1 MSNFNSRKIF
11 AAIALFVL
19 GCGSALAEE
28 SIGTV
33 ADHVVGSGTFTSLL
47 DLFTGFCYLTGTVF
61 GIKSTLQLRD
71 HTNNPQQSK
80 LSKPIVSMGIM
91 GTLLALPTFFDAL
104 QSTFALTGSGVGGF
118 AGLSAGAPGAAQ
130 DLSGMFRAFA
140 TNIPALMKMVSF
152 GAICAGAFLILKAIM
167 MLPQVEQGR
176 AEGTKVIWTLISG
189 VALWSLLPFI
199 AASMNTMGM
208 ASSDAPSLLMAKYNQ
223 TGSDN
228 FDGTIAAVMV
238 FIQLIGLIAF
248 VRGSL
253 ILKAL
258 ADNKDG
264 ATGRALAFIFGGA
277 AAMNIA
283 WTVKALA
290 YSIGAT
296 STICGISVN
305 LCA

>member
-1 MSNFNSRKIF
+1 MSTFSPRQAF
-11 AAIALFVL
+11 AALALFAL
-19 GCGSALAEE
+19 GCGSALAQD

-47 DLFTGFCYLTGTVF
+47 DLFTGFCYLTGVVF

-71 HTNNPQQSK
+71 HTNNPQQTK
-80 LSKPIVSMGIM
+80 LSRPIVSMTIM
-91 GTLLALPTFFDAL
+91 GLLLALPTFFEML
-104 QSTFALTGSGVGGF
+104 QTTFSLAGSGVGGF
-118 AGLSAGAPGAAQ
+118 ASLSAGSPTDAK

-140 TNIPALMKMVSF
+140 TNIPALMKMISF
-152 GAICAGAFLILKAIM
+152 GAICAGAFLILKAVM

-176 AEGTKVIWTLISG
+176 AEGSKVIWTLISG
-189 VALWSLLPFI
+189 VGLWSLLPLI

-208 ASSDAPSLLMAKYNQ
+208 GSSDAPSLLMAKYGQ

-238 FIQLIGLIAF
+238 FVQLLGLIAF
-248 VRGSL
+248 VRGTL

-264 ATGRALAFIFGGA
+264 ATGRALTFIFGGA

-283 WTVKALA
+283 WTVKMLAL
-290 YSIGAT
+290 SIGSTA
-296 STICGISVN
+296 TICGISVN